1 MVQVDSERK
10 RFSLTLKPSIV
21 ASGATDA
28 SYLRTLFSDLEA
40 AEAIRT
46 SQEDGGSGAI
56 DWNNALA
63 IGSVVKGSV
72 HKIEEYGVLV
82 DLDAHQVG
90 PSVCQVDL
98 TPSLKTAQDLVGI
111 LRHPPPSQ
119 RHRISSGSSVTTGK
133 KERLCPTLNPPPL
146 QRNPRSPPPP
156 PPRLLPIPRAP
167 PPVILSPVPRWS
179 RGCWTSQSARGSS
192 T

>member
-1 MVQVDSERK
+1 MKFLFSVWTPKRTLTIHTTGIQVVQVDSERK

-28 SYLRTLFSDLEA
+28 SYVRTLFSDLEA

-82 DLDAHQVG
+82 DLDAHQVWG
-90 PSVCQVDL
+90 RVSVKL
-98 TPSLKTAQDLVGI
+98 
-111 LRHPPPSQ
+111 
-119 RHRISSGSSVTTGK
+119 ISTTSAVSAGS
-133 KERLCPTLNPPPL
+133 R
-146 QRNPRSPPPP
+146 R
-156 PPRLLPIPRAP
+156 
-167 PPVILSPVPRWS
+167 
-179 RGCWTSQSARGSS
+179 
-192 T
+192 